1 MTTPS
6 SGPVSGIGRYSD
18 QYHSQGLTS
27 DDDLLGLASSEA
39 EREFAARAVAF
50 LSARVSRRVQRRGA
64 WGVGPENLALFH
76 ETSGAEERRECEAAR
91 AWQRERWAAGFGWLT
106 GPVAHGGAGL
116 PAGYDRLYR
125 LLEAEFEVPDMS
137 PLRIGLGTVGPAV
150 TAFGGPAQ
158 VDRFAAGL
166 YRGDL
171 VACQLFSEPEA
182 GSDLAGVRTRA
193 VPDGDHW
200 VLTGQK
206 VWTSNATFADLGLAL
221 VRTDPDARKHRGLTM
236 FVVPMDAPGVEVRPL
251 RQLTGGASFT
261 EVFLSGVRIPD
272 SHRIGEPGSG
282 WRVAT
287 GALAGERRAVGD
299 RSHEQNARA
308 LELLRT
314 LAERAGRLDDPL
326 VREEWTKLYSRL
338 RIARFQQQ
346 RMQAVPEGALTGA
359 ERAVDKLLL
368 TTNLR
373 LIGELAAE
381 LAGPA
386 FVADTGAW
394 GSFGWNR
401 WMMGALGYR
410 IAGGT
415 EEILK
420 TMLAERVLALPR
432 EPR

>member
-1 MTTPS
+1 
-6 SGPVSGIGRYSD
+6 VSAGAD
-18 QYHSQGLTS
+18 T
-27 DDDLLGLASSEA
+27 DLLALAGTA
-39 EREFAARAVAF
+39 EELAFARRAVEF
-50 LSARVSRRVQRRGA
+50 LGAHADRRSDVSTS

-76 ETSGAEERRECEAAR
+76 ETSGEQEQRECAAAR
-91 AWQRERWAAGFGWLT
+91 AWQRTRWDAGFGWLT
-106 GPVAHGGAGL
+106 GPVEHGGAGL
-116 PAGYDRLYR
+116 PAGHDRLYR
-125 LLEAEFEVPDMS
+125 LIEAAFEVPDMN
-137 PLRIGLGTVGPAV
+137 PVRIGLGTVGPAI
-150 TAFGGPAQ
+150 TAFGSQEQIA
-158 VDRFAAGL
+158 RFAVGL
-166 YRGDL
+166 HRGDL
-171 VACQLFSEPEA
+171 VACQLFSEPDA

-193 VPDGDHW
+193 VPDGDGY
-200 VLTGQK
+200 VLDGQK

-221 VRTDPDARKHRGLTM
+221 VRTDPEAPKHRGLSM
-236 FVVPMDAPGVEVRPL
+236 FVVPMDTPGVEVRPL

-261 EVFLSGVRIPD
+261 EVWLTDVRVPAANLV
-272 SHRIGEPGSG
+272 GEPGAG

-299 RSHEQNARA
+299 RSHELTSRA
-308 LELLRT
+308 LALLRT
-314 LAERAGRLDDPL
+314 LAEREGRLDDPL
-326 VREEWTKLYSRL
+326 ARDDWARLYSRL

-346 RMQAVPEGALTGA
+346 RMQALPDSALGGA

-381 LAGPA
+381 LLGPA